1 MLNQIMRLS
10 GCSRATIGK
19 NIAVAIAD
27 AVTMIVPNFCVFF
40 ILAEML
46 ESTSS
51 LNHLLFYC
59 VLIVV
64 CLVARLIAV
73 KLTFITHSEF
83 SSRSGYEMRKNMMEK
98 LTRIPLGSL
107 LSMDLGTLNN
117 TLLKDVEFTEHTLS
131 HVISYVLGIVCV
143 LSLLMVGLFI
153 FDWRLALSML
163 VGFPIAIVMF
173 VLLSRLSQEGKGK
186 LFQTADKLGSAI
198 FEYIMGIRVL
208 RAHGQADGEYLK
220 LDEKMKNARDAHLKY
235 EMKASLAP
243 AAFIIFSEAG
253 FASLIMF
260 GLYSIGTETLSVTVF
275 LLFLLVSMQFYR
287 PLTQLA
293 ILLTQFQYFKV
304 SMSRI
309 EGVLEQKEL
318 IEETEV
324 ASDRLGHEVKFKNV
338 HFSYEGTPL
347 FKQMNVTFPEQ
358 SVTAIVGPSGSGK
371 STMMSLIARFWDTD
385 EGVITIGGK
394 NVKSM
399 SQTEI
404 SEQISMVFQEVYLFD
419 DTIYNNLV
427 MGQEV
432 SSTQLEQVCRQAQCW
447 DFIQRLPDGLQTV
460 VGEGGMRLSGG
471 EKQRISIARALLKDA
486 PIVLLDEA
494 TAALDVG
501 NEALIQRAISSLVKD
516 KTVILVAHNLLNVI
530 YADQIVVL
538 ENGEIEAIGA
548 HEQLIKSSNG
558 YQTLWNDQL
567 DSQGWEV

>member
-10 GCSRATIGK
+10 GCSMATIGK

-46 ESTSS
+46 DPTPSK
-51 LNHLLFYC
+51 NHLIFYC
-59 VLIVV
+59 VLIVG
-64 CLVARLIAV
+64 CLFARLIAV
-73 KLTFITHSEF
+73 KLTFTTHSEF
-83 SSRSGYEMRKNMMEK
+83 SSRSGYEMRKDMMKK

-131 HVISYVLGIVCV
+131 HVISYVLGIACV
-143 LSLLMVGLFI
+143 LVLLMMGLFM

-163 VGFPIAIVMF
+163 IGFPVAIAMF
-173 VLLSRLSQEGKGK
+173 VFLSRLSQEGKGK
-186 LFQTADKLGSAI
+186 LFRTADKLSSAI

-208 RAHGQADGEYLK
+208 RAHGQADGEYLE
-220 LDEKMKNARDAHLKY
+220 LDEKMKSARDAHLKY
-235 EMKASLAP
+235 EMRASLAP
-243 AAFIIFSEAG
+243 AAFIIFSEVG

-260 GLYSIGTETLSVTVF
+260 GLYSIGTETLSITVF

-309 EGVLEQKEL
+309 EGVLEQEEL
-318 IEETEV
+318 IEETESV
-324 ASDRLGHEVKFKNV
+324 PENVGHEVSFNNV
-338 HFSYEGTPL
+338 HFRYKETPL
-347 FKQMNVTFPEQ
+347 FNRMNITFPEH

-371 STMMSLIARFWDTD
+371 STMMSLIARFWDTE
-385 EGVITIGGK
+385 EGAITIGGK

-404 SEQISMVFQEVYLFD
+404 SEHISMVFQEVYLFD
-419 DTIYNNLV
+419 DTIYNNVV

-432 SSTQLEQVCRQAQCW
+432 SPTKLEQVCRQAQCW
-447 DFIQRLPDGLQTV
+447 EFIHRFPDGLQTA

-494 TAALDVG
+494 TAALDAG

-516 KTVILVAHNLLNVI
+516 KTVILVAHNLLNVLH
-530 YADQIVVL
+530 ADQIVVL
-538 ENGEIEAIGA
+538 ENGEIGA
-548 HEQLIKSSNG
+548 VGNHEQLIKSSDA

-567 DSQGWEV
+567 ESQGWKA

>member
-10 GCSRATIGK
+10 GCSMATIGK

-46 ESTSS
+46 DPTPSK
-51 LNHLLFYC
+51 NHLIFYSF
-59 VLIVV
+59 LIVG
-64 CLVARLIAV
+64 CLFVRLIAV
-73 KLTFITHSEF
+73 KLTFTTHSEF
-83 SSRSGYEMRKNMMEK
+83 SSRSGYEMRKDMMKK

-131 HVISYVLGIVCV
+131 HVISYVLGIACV
-143 LSLLMVGLFI
+143 LVLLMMGLFM

-163 VGFPIAIVMF
+163 IGFPVAIAMF
-173 VLLSRLSQEGKGK
+173 VFLSRLSQEGKGK
-186 LFQTADKLGSAI
+186 LFRTADKLSSAI

-208 RAHGQADGEYLK
+208 RAYGQADGEFLE
-220 LDEKMKNARDAHLKY
+220 LDEKMKSARDAHLKY
-235 EMKASLAP
+235 EMRASLAP
-243 AAFIIFSEAG
+243 ATFIIFSEAG

-260 GLYSIGTETLSVTVF
+260 GLYSIWTETLSITVF

-309 EGVLEQKEL
+309 EGVLEQDEL
-318 IEETEV
+318 IEETKTVPENV
-324 ASDRLGHEVKFKNV
+324 GHEVSFSNV
-338 HFSYEGTPL
+338 HFRYKDTLL
-347 FKQMNVTFPEQ
+347 FNRMNITFPER

-371 STMMSLIARFWDTD
+371 STMMSLIARFWDTE
-385 EGVITIGGK
+385 EGAITIGGK

-404 SEQISMVFQEVYLFD
+404 SEHISMVFQEVYLFD
-419 DTIYNNLV
+419 DTIYNNVV

-432 SSTQLEQVCRQAQCW
+432 SPTKLEQVCRQAQCW
-447 DFIQRLPDGLQTV
+447 EFIHRFSDGLQTV

-494 TAALDVG
+494 TAALDVE

-530 YADQIVVL
+530 HADQIVVL
-538 ENGEIEAIGA
+538 ENGEIGTVGN
-548 HEQLIKSSNG
+548 HDQLIKSSDA

-567 DSQGWEV
+567 ESQGWKA

>member
-10 GCSRATIGK
+10 GCSMVTIGK

-27 AVTMIVPNFCVFF
+27 AVTMIVPNFFVFF

-46 ESTSS
+46 DPTPSENY
-51 LNHLLFYC
+51 LIFYC
-59 VLIVV
+59 VLIVG
-64 CLVARLIAV
+64 CLFARLIAV
-73 KLTFITHSEF
+73 KLTFTAHSEF
-83 SSRSGYEMRKNMMEK
+83 SSRSGYEMRKDMMKK

-131 HVISYVLGIVCV
+131 HVISYVLGIACV
-143 LSLLMVGLFI
+143 LVLLMIGLFM

-163 VGFPIAIVMF
+163 IGFPVAIAMF
-173 VLLSRLSQEGKGK
+173 VFLSRLSQEGKDK
-186 LFQTADKLGSAI
+186 LFRTADKLSSAI
-198 FEYIMGIRVL
+198 FEYILGIRVL
-208 RAHGQADGEYLK
+208 RAHGQADGEFLE
-220 LDEKMKNARDAHLKY
+220 LDEKMKSARDAHLKY
-235 EMKASLAP
+235 EMRASLAP

-260 GLYSIGTETLSVTVF
+260 GLYSIGTETLSITIF

-309 EGVLEQKEL
+309 EGVLEQEEL
-318 IEETEV
+318 IEETECV
-324 ASDRLGHEVKFKNV
+324 PENVGHEVSFNNV
-338 HFSYEGTPL
+338 NFRYKETPL
-347 FKQMNVTFPEQ
+347 FNRMNITFPEH

-371 STMMSLIARFWDTD
+371 STMMSLIARFWDTE
-385 EGVITIGGK
+385 EGAITIGGK
-394 NVKSM
+394 NVKNM

-404 SEQISMVFQEVYLFD
+404 SEHISMVFQEVYLFD
-419 DTIYNNLV
+419 DTIYNNVV

-432 SSTQLEQVCRQAQCW
+432 SPTKLEQVCRQAQCW
-447 DFIQRLPDGLQTV
+447 EFIHRFSDGLQTV

-494 TAALDVG
+494 TVALDVE

-530 YADQIVVL
+530 HADQIVVL
-538 ENGEIEAIGA
+538 EYGEIGA
-548 HEQLIKSSNG
+548 VGNHEQLIKSSDA

-567 DSQGWEV
+567 ESQGWKA

>member
-10 GCSRATIGK
+10 GCSMATIGK

-46 ESTSS
+46 DPTPSK
-51 LNHLLFYC
+51 NHLIFYC
-59 VLIVV
+59 FLIVG
-64 CLVARLIAV
+64 CLFARLIAV
-73 KLTFITHSEF
+73 KLTFTTHSEF
-83 SSRSGYEMRKNMMEK
+83 SSRSGYEMRKDMMKK

-131 HVISYVLGIVCV
+131 HVFSYVLGIACV
-143 LSLLMVGLFI
+143 LVLLMMGLFM

-163 VGFPIAIVMF
+163 IGFPVAIAMF
-173 VLLSRLSQEGKGK
+173 VFLSRLSQEGKGK
-186 LFQTADKLGSAI
+186 LFRTADKLSSAI

-208 RAHGQADGEYLK
+208 RAHGQADGEFLE
-220 LDEKMKNARDAHLKY
+220 LDEKMKSARDAHLKY
-235 EMKASLAP
+235 EMRASLAP
-243 AAFIIFSEAG
+243 ATFIIFSEAG

-260 GLYSIGTETLSVTVF
+260 GLYSIWTETLSITVF

-309 EGVLEQKEL
+309 EGVLEQDEL
-318 IEETEV
+318 IEETKTVPENI
-324 ASDRLGHEVKFKNV
+324 GHEVSFSNV
-338 HFSYEGTPL
+338 HFRYKDTPL
-347 FKQMNVTFPEQ
+347 FNRMNITFPER

-371 STMMSLIARFWDTD
+371 STMMSLIARFWDTE
-385 EGVITIGGK
+385 EGAITIGGK

-404 SEQISMVFQEVYLFD
+404 SEHISMVFQEVYLFD
-419 DTIYNNLV
+419 DTIYNNVV

-432 SSTQLEQVCRQAQCW
+432 SPTKLEQVCRQAQCW
-447 DFIQRLPDGLQTV
+447 EFIHRFSDGLQTV

-530 YADQIVVL
+530 HADQIVVL
-538 ENGEIEAIGA
+538 ENGEIGA
-548 HEQLIKSSNG
+548 VGNHDQLIKSSDA

-567 DSQGWEV
+567 ESQGWKA